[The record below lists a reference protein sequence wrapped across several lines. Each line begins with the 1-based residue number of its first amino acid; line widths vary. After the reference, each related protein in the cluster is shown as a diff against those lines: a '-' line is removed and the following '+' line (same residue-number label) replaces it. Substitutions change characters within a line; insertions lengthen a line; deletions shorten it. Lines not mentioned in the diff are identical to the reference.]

1 MSERIDAD
9 TLRVAKVAVDAAD
22 EKQGVNT
29 IVLDVGDV
37 LAITR
42 LFVVTSATN
51 QRQLRT
57 IASEISEKVRTL
69 CGRSPAHTEGAG
81 EQQWILLDY
90 GDVVVH
96 VFAEEARRFYEIE
109 RLYRDVPV
117 IDVRGDRESH
127 S

>member
-9 TLRVAKVAVDAAD
+9 TLRVAKVAADAAD
-22 EKQGVNT
+22 EKQGLNT
-29 IVLDVGDV
+29 IVIDVGDV

-57 IASEISEKVRTL
+57 IASEISEKVRTQ
-69 CGRSPAHTEGAG
+69 CGRSPSHTEGAG

-117 IDVRGDRESH
+117 IDVTAS
-127 S
+127 